1 MKIALGVPS
10 DLGKT
15 SYSGFNVAFQQVLSA
30 LSGHETIVFAPGGGD
45 IRLHAEPVDTGFKS
59 RYLNTMALSKDFAER
74 VTRFSPDVILAFT
87 NMGLFLDRDFIYY
100 TSNVPYKRVLQLVAG
115 EYPENTHFSALLN
128 HYKFVAGQE
137 AENYEKAEHIVVLSH
152 MIREA
157 IVTEH
162 GIDPDKITYLPRYIP
177 KLQDQP
183 IYMPSRSEF
192 PHSRSS
198 SRKMQII
205 LMPAQLRVMKGI
217 RYAVE
222 TMKILKK
229 EMNNAVLVICGSFN
243 AYEHDYVKS
252 LLHDA
257 KGKANIVVTG
267 YLPRDKY
274 YGYLRNAECAF
285 MPFCFDECPISLSE
299 CIGSG
304 LPVVTN
310 EYAGYSEPVINTFGY
325 CADYKNVEDYAD
337 ALMKMLSDREYNRV
351 KRDGCRTITE
361 AFSLDKFRENLQRVV
376 TRSGKA

>member
-1 MKIALGVPS
+1 MEPE
-10 DLGKT
+10 D
-15 SYSGFNVAFQQVLSA
+15 
-30 LSGHETIVFAPGGGD
+30 GD
-45 IRLHAEPVDTGFKS
+45 TEFKS
-59 RYLNTMALSKDFAER
+59 QYLNTMALSRDFAGR

-137 AENYEKAEHIVVLSH
+137 AANYEKAEHIVVLSL

-157 IVTEH
+157 IITEH
-162 GIDPDKITYLPRYIP
+162 GIDPDKITYLPRCIP

-183 IYMPSRSEF
+183 LFMQSRSGF
-192 PHSRSS
+192 PYSRSN

-217 RYAVE
+217 RYAIE

-229 EMNNAVLVICGSFN
+229 EMNTAVLVICGSLN
-243 AYEHDYVKS
+243 AYEQDYMKS

-267 YLPRDKY
+267 YLPIDKY
-274 YGYLRNAECAF
+274 HGYLRNAECAF

-310 EYAGYSEPVINTFGY
+310 EYAGYSKSVINTFGY

-337 ALMKMLSDREYNRV
+337 ALIKMLSDREFNKI
-351 KRDGCRTITE
+351 KRDGCRTIIGE
-361 AFSLDKFRENLQRVV
+361 FSFDKFREKFQRVV
-376 TRSGKA
+376 TPSGKN